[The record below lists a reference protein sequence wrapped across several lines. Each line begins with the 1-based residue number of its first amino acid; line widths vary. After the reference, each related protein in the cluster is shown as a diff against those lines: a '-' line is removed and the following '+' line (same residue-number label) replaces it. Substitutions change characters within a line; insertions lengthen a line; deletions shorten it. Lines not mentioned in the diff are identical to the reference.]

1 MSNNMKWDKDFPE
14 FDSYL
19 EQWKYVKKHH
29 PTSLDNILYDGWV
42 NKAQCWKYLP
52 GRRKHYNTTYV

>member
-1 MSNNMKWDKDFPE
+1 MKWDKDFPE

-29 PTSLDNILYDGWV
+29 PTSLDNILYDGTRDDRIKR
-42 NKAQCWKYLP
+42 NQKE
-52 GRRKHYNTTYV
+52 